1 MAITNHKKT
10 FFLRRLRTAFALS
23 FRRCLRQSRETID
36 FVVSEQLSC
45 RPGRFKAALRIAAMV
60 AVFAALM
67 AIFHVQSGTAQYAFW
82 LLVAPPGPMMRPSQT
97 FTLAFAAAG
106 LMALSV
112 PLAGFMAQAPGVML
126 LFVGLIA
133 AASVY
138 AVNALRL
145 GARGF
150 VLQLIFLEAFYTM
163 VVSPSQAG
171 LQAANTFA
179 GYAIAFL
186 TLFLFD
192 AFLWPSPAEPI
203 LLESLSDSLRRGGKR
218 LLQTIE
224 IGEVK
229 KAGEFRPISAVES
242 DISVHLR
249 LLERVNQE
257 ARDAQKSS
265 FFLGQIVRA
274 EKIFSQMER
283 LASLLINAAGEA
295 GYSEED
301 LDVKRVIHAAVGA
314 VNEAADNIFIFS
326 KSAASRLTLSS
337 LALRDRLRI
346 FISEIE
352 HLERRTS
359 GNPEGLSR
367 MSGVII
373 SLHELS
379 HILTRPIEEA
389 NDAAL
394 QELSLSSLIKSPLD
408 PVLLRFSLKTA
419 LAVVICFIFGFVSHD
434 PRLWVAPVTVFTVA
448 FQSYGTAIRRMF
460 LRLGGS
466 VIGGL
471 LILFLMSVITPN
483 FSTLPAYMITA
494 FIVVFIAGYAGQSH
508 EKIAYAGR
516 QIGDVF
522 IIIFVGLG
530 QPLNIYDPFWRISAI
545 FIGILVPLL
554 IYKILWP
561 QRAGDQIAALLSR
574 FLHGILDMAE
584 ESSAGDSAKNSRFE
598 GHGATQILAD
608 LVNLADDV
616 KLEGYQSNVNSAA
629 VLEASDALWKISHR
643 FSAISFRHMNPDV
656 SRNFP
661 KMSLARDGE
670 LSGFLRQLEAW
681 ADFFENEKWK
691 TSSAWSFASQIQANV
706 HGPRSWEDWLLGKE
720 VSGSNELALRGDFEL
735 FWHLHYLIGKL
746 NAALP
751 AVFPGGK
758 MRRDWRELIWNAQP
772 V

>member
-1 MAITNHKKT
+1 MDITNHKKV
-10 FFLRRLRTAFALS
+10 FFLRRLRAAFSLG
-23 FRRCLRQSRETID
+23 FRRCLRQSRETIG
-36 FVVSEQLSC
+36 FVVSEQLSS
-45 RPGRFKAALRIAAMV
+45 RPGRFKTALRIAAMV

-67 AIFHVQSGTAQYAFW
+67 AIFHVQSGTAQYALW

-97 FTLAFAAAG
+97 FAFAFAAAG

-126 LFVGLIA
+126 LFVGLVS

-150 VLQLIFLEAFYTM
+150 VLQLIFLEAFYAM
-163 VVSPSQAG
+163 VVIPSQAG
-171 LQAANTFA
+171 FQAANTFA
-179 GYAIAFL
+179 GYLVAFL
-186 TLFLFD
+186 VILLFD
-192 AFLWPSPAEPI
+192 AFLWPNPAEPI
-203 LLESLSDSLRRGGKR
+203 LLESLSASLRREGKR
-218 LLQTIE
+218 LLRAIE

-229 KAGEFRPISAVES
+229 KTDEFRPISAVES

-249 LLERVNQE
+249 LLERASQE
-257 ARDAQKSS
+257 GLSAQKGS

-283 LASLLINAAGEA
+283 LASLLVNAAGEA
-295 GYSEED
+295 GYSEEE
-301 LDVKRVIHAAVGA
+301 LDVKRVIHAAVEA

-326 KSAASRLTLSS
+326 KSEASRLTLSS

-346 FISEIE
+346 LISEIE
-352 HLERRTS
+352 HFEKRAS
-359 GNPEGLSR
+359 GNSEGLSK

-389 NDAAL
+389 SDAAL

-419 LAVVICFIFGFVSHD
+419 LAVVICFIFGFISHD

-483 FSTLPAYMITA
+483 FSALPAYMITA
-494 FIVVFIAGYAGQSH
+494 FVVVFIAGYAGQSH

-530 QPLNIYDPFWRISAI
+530 QPMNIYDPFWRISGI
-545 FIGILVPLL
+545 FIGILVPLF
-554 IYKILWP
+554 IYKIFWP
-561 QRAGDQIAALLSR
+561 QRAGDQIPALLSR
-574 FLHGILDMAE
+574 FLRGVLEMAPGGL
-584 ESSAGDSAKNSRFE
+584 AGDSAKNSRFE

-608 LVNLADDV
+608 LVNLAGDAE
-616 KLEGYQSNVNSAA
+616 LEGYQSGVNSAA

-643 FSAISFRHMNPDV
+643 FSAISLRRMNPDV
-656 SRNFP
+656 SRNFSD
-661 KMSLARDGE
+661 MSLERDGE

-691 TSSAWSFASQIQANV
+691 ISSAWSFASQIQADV
-706 HGPRSWEDWLLGKE
+706 HGRRSWEDWLIGRE
-720 VSGSNELALRGDFEL
+720 ASGVNELALRGDFEL

-751 AVFPGGK
+751 AVFSGGK
-758 MRRDWRELIWNAQP
+758 MRGDWRELIWNAQP